1 MASPDFR
8 PYVDLSIYDKQPA
21 DLYTEAVNYAST
33 ALPEFSPRTGTVEDA
48 LLQATSYVGGELI
61 AAINRLPNGLMDG
74 IMNLFG
80 LVRKEASFATGTA
93 IFTAVDSAGANIPS
107 GTQVG
112 YIETTSSGTILHVFE
127 TIEPATITAGNTTSS
142 QVDIQAISTGSVPSL
157 VVDDPLIILTQTNR
171 LLSAKIGADVTQGLA
186 AETDVEYFTRG
197 ATFLSGLTQGLVTA
211 TQITNRVLSLLAG
224 TTTPDTDFTAV
235 TLSTGWRCK
244 VYDLTDVNAIEP
256 TGNFVRS
263 SGTVTVTVPSGH
275 GIGVNDEIQVSTPDS
290 TSAFDGYFTV
300 TSSNATDISW
310 SQSGT
315 NASVTAGNSYI
326 YHLDGMDT
334 AAASSTGNATVVIC
348 DEHGDSLTSTDSTTI
363 LNDIIDRTIAG
374 LTVNYMPAMIVDVSC
389 SIDIV
394 VKAGYSSL
402 EVLNAVEEY
411 IEGIVSPANWDWAST
426 IKTNYII
433 ARVSQVE
440 GVDYVDSVTFDSPTS
455 AIASLSS
462 GNIVFPYKGTL
473 PRLTATVGEA

>member
-8 PYVDLSIYDKQPA
+8 PYVDLTIYDKQPG
-21 DLYTEAVNYAST
+21 DLYDEAVDYAST

-48 LLQATSYVGGELI
+48 LLQATSYVGGQLI
-61 AAINRLPNGLMDG
+61 AAINRLPDGLMDG

-93 IFTAVDSAGANIPS
+93 IFTAVDSAGANIPT

-142 QVDIQAISTGSVPSL
+142 QVDIQAVTTGSVPSL

-186 AETDVEYFTRG
+186 AETDAEYFTRG
-197 ATFLSGLTQGLVTA
+197 ATFLSGLTQGLVTS

-224 TTTPDTDFTAV
+224 TSTPDNDFTGV
-235 TLSTGWRCK
+235 TLSTGWRCN
-244 VYDLTDVNAIEP
+244 VYDLTDLTVVEP

-310 SQSGT
+310 AQSGT
-315 NASVTAGNSYI
+315 NASATAVNSYI

-334 AAASSTGNATVVIC
+334 AAADAAGNATIVIC
-348 DEHGDSLTSTDSTTI
+348 DEHGDSLKSADFATI
-363 LNDIIDRTIAG
+363 VNDVTDRTVAG
-374 LTVNYMPAMIVDVSC
+374 LTINYMPAMIVPISC

-394 VKAGYSSL
+394 IKAGYSSF
-402 EVLNAVEEY
+402 EVLAAVEEY
-411 IEGIVSPANWDWAST
+411 IESVVSPANWDWASEV
-426 IKTNYII
+426 KANLII

-455 AIASLSS
+455 AIASLSA

-473 PRLTATVGEA
+473 PQLTATIGEA

>member
-8 PYVDLSIYDKQPA
+8 QYVDLTIYDKQPG
-21 DLYTEAVNYAST
+21 DLYTEAVTYAST

-48 LLQATSYVGGELI
+48 LLQATSYVGGQLI
-61 AAINRLPNGLMDG
+61 AAINRLPDGLMDG
-74 IMNLFG
+74 VMSLFG
-80 LVRKEASFATGTA
+80 LVRKEASFATGTV
-93 IFTAVDSAGANIPS
+93 IFTAVDNAGANIPS

-127 TIEPATITAGNTTSS
+127 TTESGTITAGNTTSS
-142 QVDIQAISTGSVPSL
+142 QIDIQAVTTGSVPSL

-211 TQITNRVLSLLAG
+211 TQIKNRVLSLLAG

-235 TLSTGWRCK
+235 TLSSGWRCN
-244 VYDLTDVNAIEP
+244 VYDLTDLSTIEP

-263 SGTVTVTVPSGH
+263 TNTVTVTVPSGH
-275 GIGVNDEIQVSTPDS
+275 GIGVNDEIHVFTPGAG
-290 TSAFDGYFTV
+290 SAFDGYYTV
-300 TSSNATDISW
+300 TTSNATNISW
-310 SQSGT
+310 TQTGT
-315 NASVTAGNSYI
+315 NASATAENSFI

-334 AAASSTGNATVVIC
+334 AAAAVAGNATVVIC
-348 DEHGDSLTSTDSTTI
+348 DEHGNGLTTADSTAVI
-363 LNDIIDRTIAG
+363 NDISDRTIAG
-374 LTVNYMPAMIVDVSC
+374 LTINYMPAMVVDISC

-394 VKAGYSSL
+394 VKSGYSSL

-411 IEGIVSPANWDWAST
+411 IESLVSPANWDWASE

-473 PRLTATVGEA
+473 PLLTATVGEA